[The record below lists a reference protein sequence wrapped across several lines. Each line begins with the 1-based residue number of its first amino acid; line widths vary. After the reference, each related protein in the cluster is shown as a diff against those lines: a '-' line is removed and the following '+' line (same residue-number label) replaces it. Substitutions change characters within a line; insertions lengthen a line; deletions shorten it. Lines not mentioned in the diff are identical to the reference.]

1 MMLSTFSRPIVWQSS
16 MEANKCHNYLKFN
29 SHWILSF
36 EIFYLEKHL
45 SEFICSEFTPLK
57 LFYFGNHV
65 SEFICFEFTSQNL
78 NFDEYFSML
87 TNSDKKK
94 NQLTEFQ
101 IKKIQ
106 VDQIWL
112 LKFRS
117 QISS

>member
-1 MMLSTFSRPIVWQSS
+1 

-36 EIFYLEKHL
+36 EIFYFEKHL

-94 NQLTEFQ
+94 
-101 IKKIQ
+101 KINLQ
-106 VDQIWL
+106 N
-112 LKFRS
+112 FR
-117 QISS
+117 

>member
-1 MMLSTFSRPIVWQSS
+1 M
-16 MEANKCHNYLKFN
+16 YLNLFVSN
-29 SHWILSF
+29 L
-36 EIFYLEKHL
+36 
-45 SEFICSEFTPLK
+45 PLK
-57 LFYFGNHV
+57 TWISINIFQ
-65 SEFICFEFTSQNL
+65 CSQIQI
-78 NFDEYFSML
+78 
-87 TNSDKKK
+87 KKK

>member
-1 MMLSTFSRPIVWQSS
+1 

>member
-1 MMLSTFSRPIVWQSS
+1 MGSGVIMFLYYVPHTKLHEFLDWQKKKTSFCMIYTLVS
-16 MEANKCHNYLKFN
+16 NNMEANKCHNYLKFN

-78 NFDEYFSML
+78 NFDE
-87 TNSDKKK
+87 
-94 NQLTEFQ
+94 
-101 IKKIQ
+101 
-106 VDQIWL
+106 
-112 LKFRS
+112 
-117 QISS
+117 